1 MPEGE
6 SECVCVRVRER
17 ESLWVGER
25 ERDGVTVIM
34 PPFMNVPSYQIEKV
48 IVCVLVS
55 VFARELERERELKRG
70 TWREEMYFTNVLLLQ
85 VVMEPSS
92 ESII

>member
-1 MPEGE
+1 VPEGE

-55 VFARELERERELKRG
+55 VCARELERERVKERNLAR
-70 TWREEMYFTNVLLLQ
+70 RNVLHKCFTIT
-85 VVMEPSS
+85 SS
-92 ESII
+92 DGTV